1 MSPTTHHRPSL
12 VRRIGLA
19 CALVAA
25 LLLCPLPASGGI
37 LWDIGIAVGYAAL
50 VVAVTLY
57 LYPLRGEGLP
67 HKRLFTLSQHRRIGW
82 IALVLGLLHAA
93 ILLVSQPLVGHYL
106 LPSAPLYMLL
116 GLIALIALAILV
128 ATGLAARSA
137 LRSAST
143 RRTKT
148 SEPHTHK
155 TQDKTPGKASDKTP
169 GAPSPTPSPARATP
183 PSVSTHAILAA
194 LLLALTAAHI
204 LGSHQLANKPAK
216 IITVCLLLVLPLLWT
231 AFRVTQR
238 RQPRE
243 GNSQHKRA
251 GTLTGLSG
259 VLSKGLP
266 TGTPTSVSTSAPT
279 RVSTGFPTTVPT
291 RTPLPLLPT
300 LLPNCAAAAI
310 LFLLPIP
317 TATSHLLQPAATPSL
332 LPVYFP
338 HEKHTTVDCVTCHHN
353 FIDKTGVGSCLECH
367 RSSQPNLTQSAEAT
381 FHTFC
386 RTCHADLAQTTDKH
400 GPTRACST
408 CHVSSSTAH

>member
-37 LWDIGIAVGYAAL
+37 LWDIGIALGYAAL

-137 LRSAST
+137 LRSASI
-143 RRTKT
+143 RRTT
-148 SEPHTHK
+148 AGDSHTH
-155 TQDKTPGKASDKTP
+155 KTP
-169 GAPSPTPSPARATP
+169 GAPSSTPSSARATP

-194 LLLALTAAHI
+194 VLLTLTAAHI

-216 IITVCLLLVLPLLWT
+216 IITVCALLVLPLLWT

-238 RQPRE
+238 RQPRK
-243 GNSQHKRA
+243 GNSQRGRA
-251 GTLTGLSG
+251 DTTTGA
-259 VLSKGLP
+259 
-266 TGTPTSVSTSAPT
+266 PTSA
-279 RVSTGFPTTVPT
+279 STGVPT
-291 RTPLPLLPT
+291 RPPLPLLPT
-300 LLPNCAAAAI
+300 LLPNCVAAAI

-332 LPVYFP
+332 LPLHFP

-386 RTCHADLAQTTDKH
+386 RTCHTDLAQTTDKH

>member
-25 LLLCPLPASGGI
+25 LLLCPLPASGGV
-37 LWDIGIAVGYAAL
+37 LWDIGIALGYAAL
-50 VVAVTLY
+50 VVAITLY

-67 HKRLFTLSQHRRIGW
+67 HKRLFTLTQHRRIGW

-93 ILLVSQPLVGHYL
+93 ILLVSQPLIGHYL

-143 RRTKT
+143 RRTT
-148 SEPHTHK
+148 AGESHTR
-155 TQDKTPGKASDKTP
+155 KTP
-169 GAPSPTPSPARATP
+169 GAPSSTASAARAIP

-194 LLLALTAAHI
+194 LLLTLTAAHI

-216 IITVCLLLVLPLLWT
+216 IITVCALLLLPLLW
-231 AFRVTQR
+231 AALRILR
-238 RQPRE
+238 RRKSRE
-243 GNSQHKRA
+243 GKSQHSRA
-251 GTLTGLSG
+251 GTPLGIRTGA
-259 VLSKGLP
+259 P
-266 TGTPTSVSTSAPT
+266 TGTPTRA
-279 RVSTGFPTTVPT
+279 
-291 RTPLPLLPT
+291 PLPLLPT
-300 LLPNCAAAAI
+300 LLPNCVAAAL

-317 TATSHLLQPAATPSL
+317 TATSHLLQPAVTPSL

-367 RSSQPNLTQSAEAT
+367 RSSQPNLSQSAEAT

-386 RTCHADLAQTTDKH
+386 RSCHTDLAQTTDKH

>member
-116 GLIALIALAILV
+116 GLTALIALAILV

-143 RRTKT
+143 RGTKA
-148 SEPHTHK
+148 SEPHIHK
-155 TQDKTPGKASDKTP
+155 TPDKSPDTPSST
-169 GAPSPTPSPARATP
+169 TSPARAIL

-194 LLLALTAAHI
+194 LLLTLTAAHI

-231 AFRVTQR
+231 AFRVTRR
-238 RQPRE
+238 RQPRK
-243 GNSQHKRA
+243 GNSQRGRA
-251 GTLTGLSG
+251 GT
-259 VLSKGLP
+259 P
-266 TGTPTSVSTSAPT
+266 TRVPTSVST
-279 RVSTGFPTTVPT
+279 GVPT

-317 TATSHLLQPAATPSL
+317 TATSHLLQPATTPSL
-332 LPVYFP
+332 LPLYFP

-367 RSSQPNLTQSAEAT
+367 RSSQPDLTQSAEAT

-386 RTCHADLAQTTDKH
+386 RNCHTDLAQTTDKH

>member
-12 VRRIGLA
+12 ARRIGLA

-37 LWDIGIAVGYAAL
+37 AWDVGIAVGYAAL

-93 ILLVSQPLVGHYL
+93 ILLVAQPLVGHYL

-116 GLIALIALAILV
+116 GLIALIALAVLV

-216 IITVCLLLVLPLLWT
+216 IITVCALLLLPLLW
-231 AFRVTQR
+231 AALRVTPAPPVPR
-238 RQPRE
+238 RQLPATQRGAAPRASLRPHE
-243 GNSQHKRA
+243 A
-251 GTLTGLSG
+251 
-259 VLSKGLP
+259 P
-266 TGTPTSVSTSAPT
+266 PPTPTNPT
-279 RVSTGFPTTVPT
+279 PQLRRS
-291 RTPLPLLPT
+291 RD
-300 LLPNCAAAAI
+300 
-310 LFLLPIP
+310 PIP
-317 TATSHLLQPAATPSL
+317 TPHPNRHLAPATARSNPVTPPGVLPPREAHYRRLRNLPSQLHRQNRRRQLPRMPSLFPTQPHPVSGSHVPHVLPNLPHRSGSNDRQTRPYPRLLHVPRQLFNSSLTARSACSMATS
-332 LPVYFP
+332 V
-338 HEKHTTVDCVTCHHN
+338 
-353 FIDKTGVGSCLECH
+353 
-367 RSSQPNLTQSAEAT
+367 
-381 FHTFC
+381 
-386 RTCHADLAQTTDKH
+386 
-400 GPTRACST
+400 
-408 CHVSSSTAH
+408 

>member
-116 GLIALIALAILV
+116 GLTALIALAILV

-143 RRTKT
+143 RRTTARESHTPKT
-148 SEPHTHK
+148 A
-155 TQDKTPGKASDKTP
+155 G
-169 GAPSPTPSPARATP
+169 TPSSTPSAARATP

-194 LLLALTAAHI
+194 LLLTLTAAHI

-231 AFRVTQR
+231 AFRVAQR
-238 RQPRE
+238 HQPRK
-243 GNSQHKRA
+243 GNSQRGRA
-251 GTLTGLSG
+251 S
-259 VLSKGLP
+259 
-266 TGTPTSVSTSAPT
+266 TPTSISTS
-279 RVSTGFPTTVPT
+279 VPT
-291 RTPLPLLPT
+291 RIPQPLLPT

-317 TATSHLLQPAATPSL
+317 TATSHLLQPATTPSL
-332 LPVYFP
+332 LPLYFP

-367 RSSQPNLTQSAEAT
+367 RSSQPDLTQSAEAT

-386 RTCHADLAQTTDKH
+386 RNCHTDLAQTTDKH

>member
-1 MSPTTHHRPSL
+1 MSPTTHHRHPL

-37 LWDIGIAVGYAAL
+37 VWDIGIALGYAAL

-82 IALVLGLLHAA
+82 IALVLGLLHVA
-93 ILLVSQPLVGHYL
+93 ILLISQPLVGHYL

-137 LRSAST
+137 LRNAST
-143 RRTKT
+143 RRATAN
-148 SEPHTHK
+148 EPHTP
-155 TQDKTPGKASDKTP
+155 KTPG
-169 GAPSPTPSPARATP
+169 TPSSTTSSARATP

-194 LLLALTAAHI
+194 LLLTLTAAHI
-204 LGSHQLANKPAK
+204 LGSHQLANQPAK
-216 IITVCLLLVLPLLWT
+216 IITACLLLVLPLLWA
-231 AFRVTQR
+231 AFRILRR
-238 RQPRE
+238 RQSR
-243 GNSQHKRA
+243 
-251 GTLTGLSG
+251 
-259 VLSKGLP
+259 KG
-266 TGTPTSVSTSAPT
+266 
-279 RVSTGFPTTVPT
+279 
-291 RTPLPLLPT
+291 PLPLLPT
-300 LLPNCAAAAI
+300 LLPNCAAAAL

-317 TATSHLLQPAATPSL
+317 TATSHLLQPAASPSL

-338 HEKHTTVDCVTCHHN
+338 HEKHTTVDCITCHHN
-353 FIDKTGVGSCLECH
+353 FVDKTGVGSCLECH
-367 RSSQPNLTQSAEAT
+367 RSSQPDLTQSAEAT

-386 RTCHADLAQTTDKH
+386 RTCHTDLAQTTDKH

>member
-1 MSPTTHHRPSL
+1 MSPTTHRHPSL
-12 VRRIGLA
+12 GRRIGLA

-37 LWDIGIAVGYAAL
+37 LWDIGIALGYAAL
-50 VVAVTLY
+50 VVAATLY

-67 HKRLFTLSQHRRIGW
+67 HKRLYTLSQHRRIGW
-82 IALVLGLLHAA
+82 IALILGVLHAA
-93 ILLVSQPLVGHYL
+93 MLLVSQPLVGHYL

-128 ATGLAARSA
+128 ATGLSARSA

-143 RRTKT
+143 RRTT
-148 SEPHTHK
+148 AGELHTHK
-155 TQDKTPGKASDKTP
+155 IP
-169 GAPSPTPSPARATP
+169 GAPPSSTTSSARAIPT
-183 PSVSTHAILAA
+183 SVSTHAILAA
-194 LLLALTAAHI
+194 LLLTLTAAHI

-216 IITVCLLLVLPLLWT
+216 IITVCALLLLPLLW
-231 AFRVTQR
+231 AALRVLRR
-238 RQPRE
+238 RQSRE
-243 GNSQHKRA
+243 GNSQRGRA
-251 GTLTGLSG
+251 G
-259 VLSKGLP
+259 
-266 TGTPTSVSTSAPT
+266 APT
-279 RVSTGFPTTVPT
+279 RAAI
-291 RTPLPLLPT
+291 PLLPT
-300 LLPNCAAAAI
+300 LLPNCVAAAL

-317 TATSHLLQPAATPSL
+317 TATSHLLQPAVTPSL
-332 LPVYFP
+332 LPLYFP

-367 RSSQPNLTQSAEAT
+367 RSSQPDLTQSAEAT

-386 RTCHADLAQTTDKH
+386 RSCHTDLAQTTDKH

>member
-1 MSPTTHHRPSL
+1 MSPTTHHSSSL
-12 VRRIGLA
+12 VRRIGFA

-25 LLLCPLPASGGI
+25 LLICPLPASGGI
-37 LWDIGIAVGYAAL
+37 VWDIGIALGYAA
-50 VVAVTLY
+50 VVVSVTLY

-82 IALVLGLLHAA
+82 IALVLGLLHAV

-137 LRSAST
+137 LRRAST
-143 RRTKT
+143 RRTT
-148 SEPHTHK
+148 ASESHTHK
-155 TQDKTPGKASDKTP
+155 AP
-169 GAPSPTPSPARATP
+169 GAPSSTTSLTRAIP

-194 LLLALTAAHI
+194 LLLTLTAAHI
-204 LGSHQLANKPAK
+204 LGSHQLVNKPAK
-216 IITVCLLLVLPLLWT
+216 IITVCLLLVLPLLW
-231 AFRVTQR
+231 AALRIVRR
-238 RQPRE
+238 RQSRP
-243 GNSQHKRA
+243 
-251 GTLTGLSG
+251 
-259 VLSKGLP
+259 
-266 TGTPTSVSTSAPT
+266 
-279 RVSTGFPTTVPT
+279 
-291 RTPLPLLPT
+291 PLPLLPT
-300 LLPNCAAAAI
+300 LLPNCVAAAL

-317 TATSHLLQPAATPSL
+317 TATSHLLQPAVTPSL

-338 HEKHTTVDCVTCHHN
+338 HEKHTTVDCITCHHN
-353 FIDKTGVGSCLECH
+353 FVDKTGVGSCLECH

-386 RTCHADLAQTTDKH
+386 RSCHTDLAQTTDKH

>member
-37 LWDIGIAVGYAAL
+37 PWDIGIAVGYAAL

-67 HKRLFTLSQHRRIGW
+67 HKRLFTLSQHRRVGW

-93 ILLVSQPLVGHYL
+93 ILLAAQPLVGHYL

-116 GLIALIALAILV
+116 GLIALIALAVLV

-143 RRTKT
+143 RRTT
-148 SEPHTHK
+148 AGESHTH
-155 TQDKTPGKASDKTP
+155 KTP
-169 GAPSPTPSPARATP
+169 GAPSSTPSAARATP

-194 LLLALTAAHI
+194 LLLTLTAAHI

-216 IITVCLLLVLPLLWT
+216 IITVCALLVLPLLWT

-238 RQPRE
+238 RQPR
-243 GNSQHKRA
+243 KA
-251 GTLTGLSG
+251 I
-259 VLSKGLP
+259 
-266 TGTPTSVSTSAPT
+266 
-279 RVSTGFPTTVPT
+279 
-291 RTPLPLLPT
+291 PLLPT
-300 LLPNCAAAAI
+300 LLPNCAAAVL

-386 RTCHADLAQTTDKH
+386 RTCHTDLAQTTDKH

>member
-12 VRRIGLA
+12 VRRLGLA

-37 LWDIGIAVGYAAL
+37 LWDSGIALGYAAL
-50 VVAVTLY
+50 IVAASLY

-67 HKRLFTLSQHRRIGW
+67 HKRLFTLTQHRRIGW
-82 IALVLGLLHAA
+82 IALSLGLVHAA
-93 ILLVSQPLVGHYL
+93 VLLVSEPLVGHYL

-116 GLIALIALAILV
+116 GLAALIALAVLV
-128 ATGLAARSA
+128 ATGLSARSA

-143 RRTKT
+143 RR
-148 SEPHTHK
+148 
-155 TQDKTPGKASDKTP
+155 KAP
-169 GAPSPTPSPARATP
+169 GAPSSTTSSARATP

-194 LLLALTAAHI
+194 LLLTLTAAHI

-216 IITVCLLLVLPLLWT
+216 IITVCALLLLPLLW
-231 AFRVTQR
+231 AALRVLR
-238 RQPRE
+238 RRKSRE
-243 GNSQHKRA
+243 GNS
-251 GTLTGLSG
+251 
-259 VLSKGLP
+259 
-266 TGTPTSVSTSAPT
+266 
-279 RVSTGFPTTVPT
+279 
-291 RTPLPLLPT
+291 PLPLLPT
-300 LLPNCAAAAI
+300 LLPNSVAAAL

-332 LPVYFP
+332 LPLYFP

-386 RTCHADLAQTTDKH
+386 RTCHAELAQTTAKH

>member
-1 MSPTTHHRPSL
+1 MSRLTHHRPSL
-12 VRRIGLA
+12 VRRVGLA
-19 CALVAA
+19 CVLTAT
-25 LLLCPLPASGGI
+25 LLLSPLPASGGI
-37 LWDIGIAVGYAAL
+37 LWDIGIALGYAAL

-137 LRSAST
+137 LRSASA
-143 RRTKT
+143 RRTIANE
-148 SEPHTHK
+148 SHT
-155 TQDKTPGKASDKTP
+155 PKTP
-169 GAPSPTPSPARATP
+169 GAPSSTPSAAQATP

-194 LLLALTAAHI
+194 LLLTLTAAHI

-216 IITVCLLLVLPLLWT
+216 IITVCALLVLPLLWA

-238 RQPRE
+238 RQPRK
-243 GNSQHKRA
+243 GNSQRGHA
-251 GTLTGLSG
+251 
-259 VLSKGLP
+259 
-266 TGTPTSVSTSAPT
+266 GTPTSVSTSVPT
-279 RVSTGFPTTVPT
+279 SVPT

-317 TATSHLLQPAATPSL
+317 TATSHLLQPAVTPSL

-367 RSSQPNLTQSAEAT
+367 RSSQPDLTQSAEAT

-386 RTCHADLAQTTDKH
+386 RTCHTDLAQTTDKH

>member
-1 MSPTTHHRPSL
+1 MSPTTHHRSSL

-19 CALVAA
+19 CALTAA

-37 LWDIGIAVGYAAL
+37 IWDCGIALGYAAL
-50 VVAVTLY
+50 VVALTLY
-57 LYPLRGEGLP
+57 LYPLRSEGLP

-82 IALVLGLLHAA
+82 IALALGLLHAA
-93 ILLVSQPLVGHYL
+93 ILLISQPLVGHYL

-116 GLIALIALAILV
+116 GLTALIALAILV

-143 RRTKT
+143 RRTT
-148 SEPHTHK
+148 AGESHTH
-155 TQDKTPGKASDKTP
+155 KTP
-169 GAPSPTPSPARATP
+169 GAPPFTTPSARATP

-194 LLLALTAAHI
+194 LLLTLTAAHI

-216 IITVCLLLVLPLLWT
+216 IITVCLLLVLPLLWA
-231 AFRVTQR
+231 AFRVSR
-238 RQPRE
+238 RR
-243 GNSQHKRA
+243 
-251 GTLTGLSG
+251 
-259 VLSKGLP
+259 
-266 TGTPTSVSTSAPT
+266 
-279 RVSTGFPTTVPT
+279 
-291 RTPLPLLPT
+291 LLPT
-300 LLPNCAAAAI
+300 LLPNCAAAAL

-317 TATSHLLQPAATPSL
+317 TATSHLLQPAVTPSL

-367 RSSQPNLTQSAEAT
+367 RSSQPDLTQSAEAT

-386 RTCHADLAQTTDKH
+386 RSCHTDLAQTTDKH

>member
-1 MSPTTHHRPSL
+1 MSPTTHHRHPL

-37 LWDIGIAVGYAAL
+37 LWDIGIALGYAAL

-137 LRSAST
+137 LRSASI
-143 RRTKT
+143 RRTAAGESHIQKI
-148 SEPHTHK
+148 
-155 TQDKTPGKASDKTP
+155 P
-169 GAPSPTPSPARATP
+169 GAPSSTTSSARAIP

-194 LLLALTAAHI
+194 LLLTLTAAHI

-216 IITVCLLLVLPLLWT
+216 IITVCFLLGLPLLWA
-231 AFRVTQR
+231 AFRILRR
-238 RQPRE
+238 RQSRE
-243 GNSQHKRA
+243 GYSQHR
-251 GTLTGLSG
+251 
-259 VLSKGLP
+259 P
-266 TGTPTSVSTSAPT
+266 
-279 RVSTGFPTTVPT
+279 
-291 RTPLPLLPT
+291 PLPLLPT
-300 LLPNCAAAAI
+300 LLPSCAAAAL

-317 TATSHLLQPAATPSL
+317 TATSHLLQPAVTPSL

-367 RSSQPNLTQSAEAT
+367 RSSQPDLTQSAEAT

-386 RTCHADLAQTTDKH
+386 RSCHTDLAQTTDKH